1 MSIDAPIGSKIGAGH
16 LIARRL
22 RASGIDTIFTL
33 SGGHLFSIYDG
44 CRAEG
49 VRLIDTRHEQ
59 TAAFAAEGW
68 SKVTRVPGVA
78 ALTAGPGVTNGMSA
92 MAAAQQNQSP
102 LLVLGGR
109 APALRWGQGSLQE
122 IDHVP
127 FVAPLTRFA
136 ATAGSADAVGGLI
149 DDALRA
155 TVGAGGRP
163 TGVAFVD
170 FPMDH
175 VFGEAHDAGGPG
187 ALAVPQKAV
196 APDGESLGV
205 AADLLA
211 GAQRPVIMAGTNVWW
226 GHAETA
232 LLSLAEALRI
242 PVLMN
247 GMARGTVPADHE
259 LAFSR
264 ARSKALKEADVA
276 LVVGVPMDFRLGFGG
291 VFGARHPAGRRR
303 SRRTGAAA
311 SPRGRGRAL
320 RRPDHDLVGT
330 GRRPGPPTMRAGS
343 AICAP
348 SRSAGRAAEQA
359 ELTDDRSPLHPM
371 RVYAELKPL
380 LDRDAIVVIDAGD
393 FGSYAGRVIDSYVP
407 GAWLDSGP
415 FGCLG
420 SGPGYALA
428 AKLARPDRQ
437 VVLLQGD
444 GAFGFSGM
452 EWDTLVRHGVH
463 VVSVIGNNGIWAL
476 EKHPME
482 MLYGY
487 SVVAELRPG
496 TRYDEVVT
504 ALGGHGELVSTPA
517 ELRPALERAFAS
529 GLPAVVNTLTDP
541 QSLTRVGRIWPEA
554 RERGN
559 SLDAFGLAA
568 HAEGMEVLHDSSTS
582 FARSRNRCIA
592 AIRSCNTIELTLL
605 RADRFRDDSLLL
617 TVSDDGVPVGAAL
630 QTPPYPLAC
639 NGIPVSASRWS
650 RRDLAR
656 RRRISP
662 ACAVNATK
670 AIGIRRRLAHGHRAK
685 AGTVQPRNGST
696 GWGRCIRRT
705 ESRACTATP
714 PAPTARCSSTGWS
727 SSSSRRSAIRRERRR
742 RAVHR
747 QCRHRRRQVR
757 ALGRRRH
764 TGEHGDAACAR
775 GRGVAHR
782 ARSSRRAVRVAAVTA
797 RRSPPRQRTGAT
809 RRRRRRGAVRRP
821 GQPDIQRHL
830 SANRLRSRSAIRCGS
845 TSIRRL
851 SKACARAASA
861 AAYRSCR
868 GEDENPHLRS
878 CQQPVLEA
886 ARRQHRQG
894 PGPLDGAG
902 ARLGG
907 VRREG
912 RRPRRRAAAKAAQLL
927 NLNDLAESED
937 IPQFLAIAR
946 EASERTTTLRPFD
959 VQLLGA
965 LRMLAG
971 DVVEMATGE
980 GKTLSGAI
988 AAAGYALGGP
998 PCARHHHQ
1006 RLPGPPRRRMDGPA
1020 AGSDGVDGRL
1030 GHRGFDRR

>member
-1 MSIDAPIGSKIGAGH
+1 MHRNGFDILQWGNDGNDDPEADASAGQFDGRRQPDGASARDQHVGRDHEGDYAAAMSIDAASAHKIGAGH

-92 MAAAQQNQSP
+92 MGAAQQNQSP
-102 LLVLGGR
+102 LIVLGGR

-136 ATAGSADAVGGLI
+136 ATAPSAGAVGGLI

-155 TVGAGGRP
+155 AMGFGGSP

-175 VFGEAHDAGGPG
+175 VFGEADDAGNPG
-187 ALAVPQKAV
+187 ALAAPPDPVHADGEALAV
-196 APDGESLGV
+196 AAG
-205 AADLLA
+205 LLA
-211 GAQRPVIMAGTNVWW
+211 GAHRPVIMAGTNVWW
-226 GHAETA
+226 GHAEEA
-232 LLSLAEALRI
+232 LLSLAEKLRI

-264 ARSKALKEADVA
+264 ARSKALKEADSA

-291 VFGARHPAGRRR
+291 VFGEQTRLIVADRVLPERPHPRDVAAELYGDLSATLSALAGERGTDHETWIADLRAVE
-303 SRRTGAAA
+303 SA
-311 SPRGRGRAL
+311 S
-320 RRPDHDLVGT
+320 
-330 GRRPGPPTMRAGS
+330 
-343 AICAP
+343 
-348 SRSAGRAAEQA
+348 RAAEEA

-517 ELRPALERAFAS
+517 QLRPALERAFS
-529 GLPAVVNTLTDP
+529 CGVPAVVNTLTDP
-541 QSLTRVGRIWPEA
+541 QVA
-554 RERGN
+554 
-559 SLDAFGLAA
+559 
-568 HAEGMEVLHDSSTS
+568 
-582 FARSRNRCIA
+582 
-592 AIRSCNTIELTLL
+592 
-605 RADRFRDDSLLL
+605 
-617 TVSDDGVPVGAAL
+617 
-630 QTPPYPLAC
+630 YP
-639 NGIPVSASRWS
+639 
-650 RRDLAR
+650 
-656 RRRISP
+656 
-662 ACAVNATK
+662 
-670 AIGIRRRLAHGHRAK
+670 
-685 AGTVQPRNGST
+685 
-696 GWGRCIRRT
+696 
-705 ESRACTATP
+705 
-714 PAPTARCSSTGWS
+714 
-727 SSSSRRSAIRRERRR
+727 RRS
-742 RAVHR
+742 
-747 QCRHRRRQVR
+747 
-757 ALGRRRH
+757 
-764 TGEHGDAACAR
+764 
-775 GRGVAHR
+775 
-782 ARSSRRAVRVAAVTA
+782 
-797 RRSPPRQRTGAT
+797 
-809 RRRRRRGAVRRP
+809 
-821 GQPDIQRHL
+821 
-830 SANRLRSRSAIRCGS
+830 
-845 TSIRRL
+845 
-851 SKACARAASA
+851 
-861 AAYRSCR
+861 
-868 GEDENPHLRS
+868 
-878 CQQPVLEA
+878 
-886 ARRQHRQG
+886 
-894 PGPLDGAG
+894 
-902 ARLGG
+902 
-907 VRREG
+907 
-912 RRPRRRAAAKAAQLL
+912 
-927 NLNDLAESED
+927 NLA
-937 IPQFLAIAR
+937 
-946 EASERTTTLRPFD
+946 
-959 VQLLGA
+959 
-965 LRMLAG
+965 
-971 DVVEMATGE
+971 
-980 GKTLSGAI
+980 
-988 AAAGYALGGP
+988 
-998 PCARHHHQ
+998 
-1006 RLPGPPRRRMDGPA
+1006 
-1020 AGSDGVDGRL
+1020 
-1030 GHRGFDRR
+1030 